1 MTQDLNLYTMQTL
14 FEQPLE
20 PIDFL
25 VDGLF
30 AQGLYILGGSPK
42 VGKSWLALQ
51 LCLAVCTGTPFLGAG
66 GRPPTAAFPC
76 AASDPDCSCRTIPLR
91 TGSSHRT
98 RAGAAVGTRA
108 GGTPRYPTDHSGH
121 TAKGAYRVAKWDVL
135 CSRLQGCV
143 ST

>member
-51 LCLAVCTGTPFLGAG
+51 LCLAVCTGTPFLG
-66 GRPPTAAFPC
+66 RPTRQGEVLYLALEDGPN
-76 AASDPDCSCRTIPLR
+76 DCIPVR
-91 TGSSHRT
+91 
-98 RAGAAVGTRA
+98 
-108 GGTPRYPTDHSGH
+108 
-121 TAKGAYRVAKWDVL
+121 
-135 CSRLQGCV
+135 CI
-143 ST
+143 

>member
-51 LCLAVCTGTPFLGAG
+51 LCLAVCTGTRWHCSSAWRCAQEHLSWG
-66 GRPPTAAFPC
+66 GKRNRARCFISHWRTAPN
-76 AASDPDCSCRTIPLR
+76 DCIPVR
-91 TGSSHRT
+91 
-98 RAGAAVGTRA
+98 
-108 GGTPRYPTDHSGH
+108 
-121 TAKGAYRVAKWDVL
+121 
-135 CSRLQGCV
+135 CV
-143 ST
+143 

>member
-1 MTQDLNLYTMQTL
+1 MTQNLNLYTMQTL

-51 LCLAVCTGTPFLGAG
+51 LCLAVCTGTPFLGEKRNRA
-66 GRPPTAAFPC
+66 RCFISHWRTAPN
-76 AASDPDCSCRTIPLR
+76 DCIP
-91 TGSSHRT
+91 
-98 RAGAAVGTRA
+98 A
-108 GGTPRYPTDHSGH
+108 
-121 TAKGAYRVAKWDVL
+121 
-135 CSRLQGCV
+135 CCV
-143 ST
+143 